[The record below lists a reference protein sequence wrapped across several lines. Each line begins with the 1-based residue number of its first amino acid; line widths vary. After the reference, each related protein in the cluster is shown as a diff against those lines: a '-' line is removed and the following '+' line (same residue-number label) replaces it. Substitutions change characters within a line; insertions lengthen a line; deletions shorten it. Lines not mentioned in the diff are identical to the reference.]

1 MLLSRAAW
9 PGCLPFA
16 SKLTQVSRIA
26 STASDTQ
33 LYTAGK
39 EWCSF
44 SKDATESVTV
54 LLGISEEGLD
64 EFGEPTKI
72 TCVAQA
78 GQQLEKGDKLLDI
91 HWEGYQRTASDEL
104 YHAVWDVVEGKR
116 ALKLPFAAQVCSYNA
131 AILRDP
137 GNLLCADTVRADVF
151 CICADNGVLQLDG
164 SMDRWNEIAH
174 APCWQEQENWLVKL
188 RMPGSSAALLQ
199 KELLCRTSY
208 LEMID
213 RGQLDE
219 S

>member
-1 MLLSRAAW
+1 MDLSEYTGMVFGTIV
-9 PGCLPFA
+9 GCLHFA

-91 HWEGYQRTASDEL
+91 HWEGFQRTASDEL

-137 GNLLCADTVRADVF
+137 GNLLCANT
-151 CICADNGVLQLDG
+151 
-164 SMDRWNEIAH
+164 
-174 APCWQEQENWLVKL
+174 EQENWLVKL